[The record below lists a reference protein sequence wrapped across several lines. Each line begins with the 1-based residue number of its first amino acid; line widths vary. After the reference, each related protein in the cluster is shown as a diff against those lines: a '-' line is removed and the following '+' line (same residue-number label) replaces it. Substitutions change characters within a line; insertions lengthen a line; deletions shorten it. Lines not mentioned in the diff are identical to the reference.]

1 MQTLPL
7 LSPPVSKVSKSNRF
21 FSSKSHFPVNFRAA
35 VAATFSFAAVIFFVA
50 RNALCRSANTFD
62 LNSRDGNDLVLPDLG
77 PDHRIRLSN
86 VTNLTGSDI
95 LSRRFA
101 HRIIVS
107 ERSRLIYCPIPKVA
121 SSSWKYLIRKFE
133 GVDDYSDLSKAH
145 SPSTSGLRYLTDY
158 SPREVEALLQDP
170 SFFKFVFV
178 RDPYVRAASCYMDKF
193 QSRNEAY
200 VRNEYSQFLAQ
211 LYDWRFV
218 RSLNIDSAP
227 RPSFAEYV
235 DQLSMQNPMEMNEHW
250 MPQTLL
256 CGFGEMPYDFV
267 GHMEH
272 LSQDAKQVLRRIN
285 RQEER
290 FPSQDEIGFPP
301 SGASDGGGDEF
312 FTLEAMAKLRLIYD
326 VDFNLNFTLSND

>member
-7 LSPPVSKVSKSNRF
+7 LSPRVSQVSKSNRF
-21 FSSKSHFPVNFRAA
+21 FSSKKPFPDNFRAA
-35 VAATFSFAAVIFFVA
+35 VAATFSLAIILYVIA
-50 RNALCRSANTFD
+50 RNV
-62 LNSRDGNDLVLPDLG
+62 LNGSKATSELEDRDGNNIGLPDLG
-77 PDHRIRLSN
+77 PDHRIKVSN
-86 VTNLTGSDI
+86 VTKLTGSDI
-95 LSRRFA
+95 LSRSFA
-101 HRIIVS
+101 RRIIVS

-121 SSSWKYLIRKFE
+121 SSSWKYLIRKLE

-145 SPSTSGLRYLTDY
+145 SPLTSGLRYLTDY
-158 SPREVEALLQDP
+158 SPNEVEALVHDP

-193 QSRNEAY
+193 QNRNEAY
-200 VRNEYSQFLAQ
+200 VRAEYSQFLAQ

-218 RSLNIDSAP
+218 RSLNIDTAP

-267 GHMEH
+267 GHLES
-272 LSQDAKQVLRRIN
+272 LSEDAKQVLQHISK
-285 RQEER
+285 QEEH
-290 FPSQDEIGFPP
+290 FPSQSDIGFPP
-301 SGASDGGGDEF
+301 SGASNGGGDEF

-326 VDFNLNFTLSND
+326 VDFNLNFTIPE